1 MKTVVTPEQVIDLAF
16 APDGMVTMSKITLS
30 DIVLA
35 ESRYLLPLI
44 GESLYNALLEGGYQ
58 TLNEE
63 YVAPMVAAWTRYIAE
78 PLIAERIGSGH
89 YDDNSHA
96 DNDAQ
101 ELVLVHLRHNA
112 ACFSRRLTDYLNAH
126 CDEFEEYNPVDNP
139 LNHCMLYGGIV
150 QIF

>member
-1 MKTVVTPEQVIDLAF
+1 MTDVVILGGGNIGDVKSRLD
-16 APDGMVTMSKITLS
+16 M
-30 DIVLA
+30 A
-35 ESRYLLPLI
+35 E
-44 GESLYNALLEGGYQ
+44 
-58 TLNEE
+58 T
-63 YVAPMVAAWTRYIAE
+63 
-78 PLIAERIGSGH
+78 LIAERIGSGH

-101 ELVLVHLRHNA
+101 EFVLVHLRHNA